1 MIEFGVTVAEIV
13 QIVVLGGGVGQVDRG
28 IEQAGG
34 LLVGFGQDAAGGVED
49 AALTAVVEALF
60 VADVVAVEGLDAVF
74 HGAGAHIDEVI
85 VFVGGHV
92 GGAHADHLGTVQGQG
107 AGRFGELAVI
117 AD

>member
-1 MIEFGVTVAEIV
+1 M
-13 QIVVLGGGVGQVDRG
+13 
-28 IEQAGG
+28 
-34 LLVGFGQDAAGGVED
+34 VED
-49 AALTAVVEALF
+49 AALSAVMEAFF
-60 VADVVAVEGLDAVF
+60 VADVVAVEGIDAVF